1 MNMENFIERKRKPL
15 VQIWKDGVI
24 VKVLHCDAEEFNM
37 LLMEKSFI
45 SELRPFVAKFGY
57 IDTVIEEITCYSD
70 ERRQPC
76 TEK

>member
-1 MNMENFIERKRKPL
+1 MINENFIERKRKPL
-15 VQIWKDGVI
+15 VQIWKNGEV
-24 VKVLHCDAEEFNM
+24 VKVLHCDAENFNM
-37 LLMEKSFI
+37 FLLEKSFI

-57 IDTVIEEITCYSD
+57 IDTVIEEITYYSD